1 MATVSSINAVQSA
14 VVRAE
19 RQVQQGETR
28 VNQDAARLDQSK
40 NQLSRDREVLA
51 QNRRESNQAARPA
64 LEPAPAINLS
74 RAIENPSRAE
84 QALPALR
91 AASRPQ
97 VNSLGQTVGKFINVT
112 A

>member
-1 MATVSSINAVQSA
+1 MVTVTSISALQSA

-28 VNQDAARLDQSK
+28 VNQDAARLDQSQ
-40 NQLSRDREVLA
+40 NQLSKDKESLA
-51 QNRRESNQAARPA
+51 QSQRESTTAARPA
-64 LEPAPAINLS
+64 LQPAPTVNLN

-84 QALPALR
+84 QSLPAAL
-91 AASRPQ
+91 AALRPQ
-97 VNSLGQTVGKFINVT
+97 VNAQGQTIGKFINVS

>member
-1 MATVSSINAVQSA
+1 MVTVTSISALQSA

-28 VNQDAARLDQSK
+28 VNQDAERLDQSQ
-40 NQLSRDREVLA
+40 NQLSKDKESLA
-51 QNRRESNQAARPA
+51 QSQRDSTTAARPA
-64 LEPAPAINLS
+64 LEPARAVNLN

-84 QALPALR
+84 QILPAALT
-91 AASRPQ
+91 ASRPQ
-97 VNSLGQTVGKFINVT
+97 VNSLGQTIGKLINIT